1 MTTSEF
7 PWFYLLL
14 PHENLSSSIKNNLNT
29 QHIRAMQDTE
39 SVPYRFYLLQ
49 SLSRVQLFVTPWTT
63 ARQAS
68 LSFTISQTLLILMCI
83 ESVMP
88 SNHLILHL
96 LPWY

>member
-7 PWFYLLL
+7 PWVLS
-14 PHENLSSSIKNNLNT
+14 PQGNLSSSIKNNLNT

-39 SVPYRFYLLQ
+39 SVPYRFYLVQ
-49 SLSRVQLFVTPWTT
+49 SLSCVQLFVTPRTK
-63 ARQAS
+63 ACQAS
-68 LSFTISQTLLILMCI
+68 LSFTISQTLLRLMCI